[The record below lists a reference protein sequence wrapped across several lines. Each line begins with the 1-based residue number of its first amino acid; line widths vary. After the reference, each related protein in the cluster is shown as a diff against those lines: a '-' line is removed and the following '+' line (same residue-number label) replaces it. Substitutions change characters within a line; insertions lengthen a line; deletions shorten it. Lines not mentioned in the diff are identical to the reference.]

1 MDKLFEGDQAP
12 RPGDLKIETVRA
24 GARVELVLAGELDL
38 VSAPALESELMAV
51 ESDNAAELL
60 IDLQRLEFM
69 DSTGLRV
76 LLSATRRADAEGHKL
91 LVRHLQGQ
99 VRRLFEIAGVLE
111 QFSLEP
117 E

>member
-12 RPGDLKIETVRA
+12 RPGELKIETVRA
-24 GARVELVLAGELDL
+24 GACVELVLAGELDL
-38 VSAPALESELMAV
+38 VSAPALEGELMAV
-51 ESDNAAELL
+51 ESDSVGELV

-76 LLSATRRADAEGHKL
+76 LLSATRHAEAEGHKL
-91 LVRHLQGQ
+91 LLRNVQGQ

-111 QFSLEP
+111 QFSLP